1 MPRKAKAMQYGMK
14 KAPDIKGKQM
24 RKPRNTNLFTRPI
37 STLICQNSESC
48 ALLITQC
55 ILLLHQ
61 CSLTHRHLLHHN
73 FVLFLKYC
81 RFCLHLHETF
91 INVYFYFVLFFYWLC
106 FFSSS
111 FLSLDYNIQLKL
123 CSFKSYISTR
133 ALAYP
138 RHFCNTGT
146 GTSRRS
152 LDPRHTPGRTAG
164 SPAQTTSFLSPDSR
178 RQTRNQSRLASEQTH
193 KEGVNV

>member
-1 MPRKAKAMQYGMK
+1 MILVIKFSIWWFLCYDLPVNIGEYFQQVNGPELLYCPMANSSRKMGMPRKAKAMQYGMK

-73 FVLFLKYC
+73 FVLFFK
-81 RFCLHLHETF
+81 
-91 INVYFYFVLFFYWLC
+91 V
-106 FFSSS
+106 
-111 FLSLDYNIQLKL
+111 LSLLFTLAWNLHQRLFL
-123 CSFKSYISTR
+123 FCSLLLLVVIFFFFISF
-133 ALAYP
+133 P
-138 RHFCNTGT
+138 RLQHLVKTMF
-146 GTSRRS
+146 
-152 LDPRHTPGRTAG
+152 
-164 SPAQTTSFLSPDSR
+164 F
-178 RQTRNQSRLASEQTH
+178 
-193 KEGVNV
+193 

>member
-1 MPRKAKAMQYGMK
+1 MNIGEYFQQVNGPELLYCPMANSSRKMGMPRKAKAMQYGMK

-91 INVYFYFVLFFYWLC
+91 LFLFCSLFLLVVLFF
-106 FFSSS
+106 FFIS
-111 FLSLDYNIQLKL
+111 F
-123 CSFKSYISTR
+123 
-133 ALAYP
+133 P
-138 RHFCNTGT
+138 RLQHLVKTMF
-146 GTSRRS
+146 
-152 LDPRHTPGRTAG
+152 
-164 SPAQTTSFLSPDSR
+164 F
-178 RQTRNQSRLASEQTH
+178 
-193 KEGVNV
+193 